1 VPSGTIL
8 FHINTE
14 NRKLKNPAPVMQEH
28 KRNFL
33 LCADTI
39 N

>member
-1 VPSGTIL
+1 VPPATIL
-8 FHINTE
+8 FQINTE
-14 NRKLKNPAPVMQEH
+14 NHKLKIPAPVMQEH

-33 LCADTI
+33 LCADIT